1 MTNALIEQ
9 YKELIENSVH
19 EDTRANRHIFGYA
32 AVSTMEDIVGRII
45 TYVEEHPEAEKH
57 MTAFAA
63 QLIPLSGGLAVW
75 SGMRSLEEVQ
85 EAAQEA
91 FSEVDET
98 KTS

>member
-1 MTNALIEQ
+1 MINMR
-9 YKELIENSVH
+9 ELL
-19 EDTRANRHIFGYA
+19 ED
-32 AVSTMEDIVGRII
+32 MVGRII
-45 TYVEEHPEAEKH
+45 AYVEAHPDAEQH

-98 KTS
+98 KAS